1 MVFRI
6 DDRLL
11 KLIAGPVRWFAEADS
26 PSEFIRH
33 HVPAGRQGVYCLWWK
48 DPTQLPRAPLVELNA
63 GRRGKRPAELSV
75 HSHGLCDA
83 AAMYVGKGQ
92 IRSRLLSHVK
102 PAAGS
107 ERNPYWWVTQV
118 VQDMEGG
125 QAFRAH
131 LGFSFV
137 EEESVFEQVY
147 AENLG
152 IGVLRPWF
160 NLRFAA

>member
-1 MVFRI
+1 
-6 DDRLL
+6 
-11 KLIAGPVRWFAEADS
+11 
-26 PSEFIRH
+26 
-33 HVPAGRQGVYCLWWK
+33 
-48 DPTQLPRAPLVELNA
+48 
-63 GRRGKRPAELSV
+63 
-75 HSHGLCDA
+75 
-83 AAMYVGKGQ
+83 MYVGKGQ
-92 IRSRLLSHVK
+92 IRTRLLSHVK
-102 PAAGS
+102 PTAGS
-107 ERNPYWWVTQV
+107 DRNPYRWVTQV

-125 QAFRAH
+125 QAIRAH